1 MRLFDTHCHFET
13 TDPASVAAILARA
26 RAAGVEKLM
35 AVGGSDALNASAVA
49 AQNTAKA
56 MQAEGCKA
64 PEVLI
69 ALGYDRE
76 QIGKNRQR
84 AIYDSD

>member
-13 TDPASVAAILARA
+13 TDATAIAPLLMRAAE
-26 RAAGVEKLM
+26 AGVEKLM

-56 MQAEGCKA
+56 MQAGSSAWKSSA
-64 PEVLI
+64 SAV
-69 ALGYDRE
+69 RV
-76 QIGKNRQR
+76 
-84 AIYDSD
+84 S